1 MRTFAP
7 RPSLARVVIDD
18 APGLELGCREAVMQR
33 IEMALGE
40 MPEKQRHY
48 LGNALLELAL
58 LDCRRRL
65 GRG

>member
-1 MRTFAP
+1 MRSFAP
-7 RPSLARVVIDD
+7 RPSLARVVFDD

-33 IEMALGE
+33 IERALGE

-48 LGNALLELAL
+48 LGHALLERAL